1 MATSKGLALVFGTK
15 ATVKVYDSANVLP
28 LVAGIATLES
38 MDITH
43 ECDTEQVKNSSGEVV
58 ANVSSGDR
66 LSATFNI
73 IPSGATTGD
82 AKLAA
87 LIPNGNGRVNVT
99 VADSISIGAAFTAG
113 PPITVSDSINGD
125 WIYIGGGSLK
135 FTQSGKA
142 MLSLPCVKYAGITGS
157 TAAITL

>member
-15 ATVKVYDSANVLP
+15 ALVKVYDSANLLP
-28 LVAGIATLES
+28 LVAGIATIES

-43 ECDTEQVKNSSGEVV
+43 ECDSEQIKNSSGEVV

-66 LSATFNI
+66 LSATFNV
-73 IPSGATTGD
+73 IPSGATAAD

-87 LIPNGNGRVNVT
+87 AIPNGNGRVNVT
-99 VADSISIGAAFTAG
+99 VADAVSIGSAFTAG
-113 PPITVSDSINGD
+113 SPPTGADSINGD
-125 WIYIGGGSLK
+125 WIYIGGGSVK

-142 MLSLPCVKYAGITGS
+142 MLSLPCVKYALINGA